1 MDELKAAAVC
11 RWAGDAVRVVE
22 PECLTSAVVFS
33 SPHSGRRYPLDF
45 VEQSRL
51 SSLRLRASEDAFV
64 DDLFASAPDYGAPL
78 IAAEFPRAFLDA
90 NRATDELDPALIARF
105 IGRRPRT
112 LRVSAGLGVVPRIVA
127 EGTPIYDGKLKLA
140 EVEARI
146 ACCHAPY
153 HRHLE
158 AALMR
163 ARNEFGSAL
172 LIDCHSMPSESG
184 RAGVRRAEIVIGDCY
199 GASCGPDFADAA
211 FALFQ
216 NAGFRVAR
224 NTPFAGGYITQRY
237 GRPNSHRHAIQ
248 IEIDRGLYLDEVNI
262 VPGSGYADLKAAL
275 IPVIAELTALPHSAG
290 RALAAE

>member
-1 MDELKAAAVC
+1 MNELRAAALC
-11 RWAGDAVRVVE
+11 GWSGDAVRIVE
-22 PECLTSAVVFS
+22 PEHLTSAVVFS
-33 SPHSGRRYPLDF
+33 SPHSGRRYPSDF
-45 VEQSRL
+45 TQKSRL
-51 SSLRLRASEDAFV
+51 SSLRLRASEDAFI
-64 DDLFASAPDYGAPL
+64 DDLFARAPDFGAPL

-90 NRATDELDPALIARF
+90 NRAADELDPALIARY

-153 HRHLE
+153 HRSVE
-158 AALMR
+158 AALRR
-163 ARNEFGSAL
+163 AREEFGSAL
-172 LIDCHSMPSESG
+172 LIDCHSMPSETG
-184 RAGVRRAEIVIGDCY
+184 RGSARRAEIVIGDCY
-199 GASCGPDFADAA
+199 GASSGPDISDAV
-211 FALFQ
+211 FSLFQ

-237 GRPNSHRHAIQ
+237 GRPGTRVHAIQ
-248 IEIDRGLYLDEVNI
+248 IEIDRGLYLDQTNI
-262 VPGSGYADLKAAL
+262 VPNSGYHDLKKAL
-275 IPVIAELTALPHSAG
+275 TPVIAGLTTLPQSLG